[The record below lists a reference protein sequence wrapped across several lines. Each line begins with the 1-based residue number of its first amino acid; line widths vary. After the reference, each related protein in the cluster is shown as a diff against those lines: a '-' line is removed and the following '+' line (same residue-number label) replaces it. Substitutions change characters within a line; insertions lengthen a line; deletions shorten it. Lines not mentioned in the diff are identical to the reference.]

1 MVETGELMTTI
12 KAKRLSEAS
21 LRKEFSKNPK
31 EYYSTK
37 LFEMKGFVRQRCKVC
52 GMNFW
57 SLAETHDCGDTSH
70 TAYSFF
76 KEKPIGI
83 GYSEFWK
90 KFLAFFKK
98 NKHEIIKR
106 YPVVSRWRQDL
117 YFTIAGIQD
126 FQRIENNRMTF
137 EYSANP
143 LLVPQMVLRFK
154 DIENAGVTGEH
165 FTGFMMANQT
175 AFNYPK
181 EGYWRDRTIELNFE
195 FLTKVLGLEEDS
207 ISYHEDVWSMPDFSG
222 FGPCLES
229 FSKGLELCNNV
240 FTQFELTN
248 KGVKELD
255 NKAVDVGW
263 GFERALWFYT
273 GMSNAY
279 ESAFSSTLE
288 KLKGELKRDM
298 DTRLYRRFAK
308 YAGELNRDEVKDYA
322 EAEKRILQL
331 TKISAQE
338 YEREIKPVQ
347 AIYAILDHTRTL
359 MFAIVDGSLPSNV
372 GGGYNLRILLRR
384 SFDFIEK
391 YKLNISL
398 PTLAEFIGKEL
409 KETYPEL
416 MTKQDIFSKVVDIER
431 ERYERSKVGARKAVE
446 ILLAKGEKIGKEQV
460 RTLYESNGATPEL
473 IANVALS
480 KGIKLDVEEG
490 SYTEMVKGDTV
501 KKENEEKTGISIPS
515 GMKETK
521 KLYYDLVYES
531 KAKVIFARGKLFV
544 LDKTPFYPEGGGE
557 AADAGTVDGI
567 KIVDVQSVGN
577 VIVHIAEKSTGFKKG
592 QIVDA
597 KVDKEKRNAIMAHH
611 TATHLIS
618 AAARRI
624 LGEHAWQEGAKKEAH
639 KAHIDIA
646 HYDKLSDENVRAIE
660 NTVNSWIFNGIKVSA
675 NEMSR
680 GEAERKYGFKI
691 YQGHGVP
698 AKRMRIVVI
707 RDENNE
713 LIDAEACGGLHVVGK
728 ESLLGMVNII
738 GTYRIHD
745 GIDRIEFVAGPAALK
760 RFEAMHD
767 EINKVS
773 NIINA
778 EPLAIAKKVEEQQ
791 QELKTMHK
799 IVEKNSERMADSIA
813 ESMPDEE
820 FIEKELDVDRKMMIK
835 IADLIIKRNHDC
847 TVLLKN
853 AEGYVICMSG
863 SASDK
868 SAIETLNSK
877 LEGKRFSGG
886 GSAKFAEGKLEK
898 G

>member
-1 MVETGELMTTI
+1 MISI
-12 KAKRLSEAS
+12 KVKRLSKAA

-31 EYYSTK
+31 AYYSTK
-37 LFEMKGFVRQRCKVC
+37 LFERKGFVRQRCKIC
-52 GMNFW
+52 GKNFW

-76 KEKPIGI
+76 KEKPTQIS
-83 GYSEFWK
+83 YSEFWK
-90 KFLAFFKK
+90 RFSAFFRK
-98 NKHEIIKR
+98 NRHEIINR

-126 FQRIENNRMTF
+126 FQRIENGRLTF

-181 EGYWRDRTIELNFE
+181 EGYWRDRTMELNFE

-207 ISYHEDVWSMPDFSG
+207 MTYHEDVWAMPDFSG
-222 FGPCLES
+222 FGPSLEA
-229 FSKGLELCNNV
+229 FSKGVELCNNV
-240 FTQFELTN
+240 FTQFELTE
-248 KGVKELD
+248 KGIKELD
-255 NKAVDVGW
+255 TKAVDVGW
-263 GFERALWFYT
+263 GFERNLWFYT

-279 ESAFSSTLE
+279 EAAFSSSLE
-288 KLKGELKRDM
+288 KLKGELKQDM

-308 YAGELNRDEVKDYA
+308 YAGELNKDEVRDYA
-322 EAEKRILQL
+322 ETEKRILRL
-331 TKISAQE
+331 TKISVQE
-338 YEREIKPVQ
+338 YEKKIKPIQ

-391 YKLNISL
+391 YNLNISL
-398 PTLAEFIGKEL
+398 PTFAEFIGKEL

-416 MTKQDIFSKVVDIER
+416 MTNQDIFSKVVDVER
-431 ERYERSKVGARKAVE
+431 ERYEKAKIGANRAVE
-446 ILLAKGEKIGKEQV
+446 LLLSKGETIGKEQV

-473 IANVALS
+473 ITNVALS
-480 KGIKLDVEEG
+480 KGVKLDLEEG

-501 KKENEEKTGISIPS
+501 KKEKQEKKVISVPPGI
-515 GMKETK
+515 KETK
-521 KLYYDLVYES
+521 KLYYDSVSES
-531 KAKVIFARGKLFV
+531 KAKVLFDRGKFLV

-557 AADAGTVDGI
+557 AADTGTVDGI

-577 VIVHIAEKSTGFKKG
+577 VIVHIAEKNTHFKKG

-597 KVDKEKRNAIMAHH
+597 KVDKEKRNAIMANH

-624 LGEHAWQEGAKKEAH
+624 LGKHAWQEGAKKEAH

-646 HYDKLSDENVRAIE
+646 HYDKLSEENVKAIE
-660 NTVNSWIFNGIKVSA
+660 NTVNSWIFGGIKVSSK
-675 NEMSR
+675 EMSR
-680 GEAERKYGFKI
+680 GEAERKYGFTI

-707 RDENNE
+707 RTGNNE
-713 LIDAEACGGLHVVGK
+713 LIDAEACGGLHVVGR

-760 RFEAMHD
+760 RFETMHD
-767 EINKVS
+767 AINKVS
-773 NIINA
+773 NMLNV

-791 QELKTMHK
+791 QELKAMHK
-799 IVEKNSERMADSIA
+799 LAERDSEKVATSIA
-813 ESMPDEE
+813 EATPDEE
-820 FIEKELDVDRKMMIK
+820 FIEKELDVDRKMMIR
-835 IADLIIKRNHDC
+835 IADLIIKRNHNC

-853 AEGYVICMSG
+853 TEGYVICMSG
-863 SASDK
+863 SASNR

-877 LEGKRFSGG
+877 LEGKKFSGG
-886 GSAKFAEGKLEK
+886 GSIRFAEGKLEK